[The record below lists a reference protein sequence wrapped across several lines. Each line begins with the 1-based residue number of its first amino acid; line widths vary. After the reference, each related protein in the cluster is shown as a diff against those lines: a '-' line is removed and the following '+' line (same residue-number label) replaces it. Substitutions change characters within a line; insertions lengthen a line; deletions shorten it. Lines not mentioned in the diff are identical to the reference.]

1 MMKCHIIHTIRH
13 ETERGAPDDA
23 FMYESSRADNWV
35 TRCTSDCNMHVR
47 AGCSFHAVIS
57 REEKTRVAHT
67 GEYVIKR

>member
-1 MMKCHIIHTIRH
+1 
-13 ETERGAPDDA
+13 
-23 FMYESSRADNWV
+23 MYESSRADNWV